1 MGRASMPIDDLSA
14 QFKALYDEWGD
25 AIANKR
31 HEWLDG
37 FFTDDF
43 LGTAQP
49 WPTLSVNKQQ
59 MIDLDKAIEAM
70 ETEWV
75 RVTAHRLGDDVITIG
90 LVRYTREEFKE
101 GSTIADG
108 MPSGSEIAALTKGKV
123 AAYCNG
129 WRFNGQRW
137 QVFDH
142 HMIGLVNQEGL

>member
-1 MGRASMPIDDLSA
+1 MGEDALS
-14 QFKALYDEWGD
+14 QEFRALYNEWGD

-31 HEWLDG
+31 HDWLDD

-49 WPTLSVNKQQ
+49 WPTLSVDKQQ

-70 ETEWV
+70 DTEWV
-75 RVTAHRLGDDVITIG
+75 KVTAHRAGNDVITIG
-90 LVRYTREEFKE
+90 FVKYNREEFRE
-101 GSTIADG
+101 GATIAEG
-108 MPSGSEIAALTKGKV
+108 MPSGTEIAALTHGKV

-129 WRFNGQRW
+129 WRHNGTRW

-142 HMIGLVNQEGL
+142 HLIGLVPEGSI